1 MANEVKGID
10 RPLKDILATALVS
23 YYQIPDYQRPYQWT
37 EKNCEKLLDDL
48 FEDYEEDRESD
59 YFCGSL
65 VLVKSDPDSKTE
77 TYDIVDGQQRLS
89 TFILLAK
96 VLTTLYN
103 NEVLNN
109 KTSKDFLEKSL
120 GDTDGEKRKRLTF
133 SAIGL
138 NAKDDFQDTLD
149 FFDNLDASKGKNSKI
164 NDPSKGKNSKI
175 NDPSKGKNSKIN
187 DPSKGKN
194 SKINDPSKGKNNYLK
209 NAICL
214 INYLR
219 EKEIESIND
228 FIRWLYFKVTFIKTT
243 CTNISMALRIF
254 SVLNARGLPLH
265 AIDVFKVE
273 LLKKLAKEKDQE
285 EFVSRWNAL
294 RQKCSENKS
303 KFPKR
308 KENKREKNA
317 AEILFSWYL
326 IYLNPVTSG
335 KSMEERLADQ
345 FERLNKPPLE
355 YLKDIENFYNAYCKV
370 LEMQDRHAHLL
381 SYLASDFWRVI
392 LCTSILHHY
401 SPQDIETLKELL
413 VKFYYQDWVAGQTK
427 STRSQTCC
435 NIIIA
440 LKEKKSVEHIASI
453 VKKYFKDKNITQRF
467 KENLQDSNL
476 YTKFYFAGKSAKKNS
491 WLKPI
496 LILVEYFV
504 SDDSCP
510 KRIQM
515 DKNLHVEHI
524 LPQQPGSSSQWVKDF
539 SEEERGLYTHSLAN
553 LTLLGGKKN
562 TQASNK
568 DFKEKKEIYM
578 GNAVKLGKDKR
589 GREKTFKV
597 MTCYKMTIDIA
608 HKYTEWTPKSLEK
621 RKEELIKIIESVL
634 TL

>member
-1 MANEVKGID
+1 MANESIEGKAHSLG
-10 RPLKDILATALVS
+10 DILATEFKA
-23 YYQIPDYQRPYQWT
+23 YYQIPIYQRPYQWT

-48 FEDYEEDRESD
+48 FSSYECYKESD

-65 VLVKSDPDSKTE
+65 VLIAIGTDSATNAK

-96 VLTTLYN
+96 VLATLYN

-109 KTSKDFLEKSL
+109 KTSRDFLEKSL

-133 SAIGL
+133 NTIGL
-138 NAKDDFQDTLD
+138 NAKDDFQGALD

-164 NDPSKGKNSKI
+164 NDPSKGKN
-175 NDPSKGKNSKIN
+175 
-187 DPSKGKN
+187 
-194 SKINDPSKGKNNYLK
+194 NYLK

-214 INYLR
+214 TNYLR
-219 EKEIESIND
+219 EKEIENIND
-228 FIRWLYFKVTFIKTT
+228 FIRWLYFKVVFIRTT
-243 CTNISMALRIF
+243 CSNISMALRIF

-265 AIDVFKVE
+265 AIDVFKAE

-294 RQKCSENKS
+294 RQKCSENES

-308 KENKREKNA
+308 KGNRREKDA

-326 IYLNPVTSG
+326 TYLNPVTSG
-335 KSMEERLADQ
+335 KNMEERLADQ

-355 YLKDIENFYNAYCKV
+355 YLKGIENLYNAYCKV

-401 SPQDIETLKELL
+401 SDQDIEALKELL
-413 VKFYYQDWVAGQTK
+413 VKFYYQNWVAEQTEPK
-427 STRSQTCC
+427 KQTSC
-435 NIIIA
+435 NIIKA
-440 LKEKKSVEHIASI
+440 LKEKQSVENIASI
-453 VKKYFKDKNITQRF
+453 VKKYLDDDKNKITQNFRE
-467 KENLQDSNL
+467 KLKDDHL
-476 YTKFYFAGKSAKKNS
+476 YEQHKRASKNS
-491 WLKPI
+491 WLRPI
-496 LILVEYFV
+496 LILVEYFI
-504 SDDSCP
+504 SDDPRP
-510 KRIQM
+510 KRIE
-515 DKNLHVEHI
+515 KNDFQVEHI
-524 LPQQPGSSSQWVKDF
+524 LPQKPDPSSQWMKDF

-553 LTLLGGKKN
+553 LTLLGGTKN
-562 TQASNK
+562 TQASNL

-608 HKYTEWTPKSLEK
+608 HHYTEWTPKSLEK
-621 RKEELIKIIESVL
+621 RKEELIKIIESTL